1 MHTHTKR
8 RLESDDDCSRYP
20 VRTLILGMIACIAF
34 GSATW
39 AGDFTAKPT
48 FKIGDPAPAIAP
60 ISWIQGTPLTKFEP
74 GRVYVVEFWA
84 TWCPPCIKAIPH
96 LSALQKKYP
105 DSLAVVGVNV
115 EGLLG
120 HEPKPDAVPAF
131 MKKWG
136 KAMTYAVA
144 MDDPTKKTISD
155 AWITASGSLGIPT
168 ACIVDQHGK
177 LAWVGYPDLVQSYAF
192 DQALDDTLAGKIDLA
207 RARALQVSTTRE
219 TAEYWAK
226 LNKPTKIPQDLAK

>member
-1 MHTHTKR
+1 
-8 RLESDDDCSRYP
+8 
-20 VRTLILGMIACIAF
+20 VRTLVYTLGMTVCIAF

-48 FKIGDPAPAIAP
+48 FKIGDPAPAITP
-60 ISWIQGTPLTKFEP
+60 ISWIQGTPVTKYEP

-96 LSALQKKYP
+96 LSELQKKYA
-105 DSLAVVGVNV
+105 DTVTVVAVDV

-120 HEPKPDAVPAF
+120 HEPKVNAVPAF

-136 KAMTYAVA
+136 KDMVYTVA
-144 MDDPTKKTISD
+144 MDDPTNKTISD

-168 ACIVDQHGK
+168 ACIVDGQGK
-177 LAWVGYPDLVQSYAF
+177 LAWVGYPDQVQSYTF
-192 DQALDDTLAGKIDLA
+192 DQALNDTVAGKTDLG
-207 RARALQVSTTRE
+207 RARALQVSTIRE
-219 TAEYWAK
+219 TAKYWAK
-226 LNKPTKIPQDLAK
+226 LNETQKTSQDLAK

>member
-1 MHTHTKR
+1 
-8 RLESDDDCSRYP
+8 
-20 VRTLILGMIACIAF
+20 VRTLILVITVCIAF
-34 GSATW
+34 GSATS

-60 ISWIQGTPLTKFEP
+60 LSWIQGTPVTQFEP

-105 DSLAVVGVNV
+105 DKLTVIGVNV
-115 EGLLG
+115 EALLG
-120 HEPKPDAVPAF
+120 HEPKVGAVENF
-131 MKKWG
+131 MKKSG
-136 KAMTYAVA
+136 KDMTYTVA
-144 MDDPTKKTISD
+144 MDDPAKKTMSD

-168 ACIVDQHGK
+168 ACIVDSQGK

-192 DQALDDTLAGKIDLA
+192 DQALADTLAGKIDLA
-207 RARALQVSTTRE
+207 RARALQVSTIHE
-219 TAEYWAK
+219 TAQYWAN
-226 LNKPTKIPQDLAK
+226 LNKPNKIPQALAK

>member
-1 MHTHTKR
+1 MLPTIDSIRREEEKR
-8 RLESDDDCSRYP
+8 RGNP
-20 VRTLILGMIACIAF
+20 VRRVILGMIACIAF

-39 AGDFTAKPT
+39 AGDFTAQPT
-48 FKIGDPAPAIAP
+48 FKIGDPAPALEP
-60 ISWIQGTPLTKFEP
+60 ISWLQGAPVTKFEP

-105 DSLAVVGVNV
+105 ETLTVVSVNV
-115 EGLLG
+115 EALLD
-120 HEPKPDAVPAF
+120 HEPKADAVPTF

-136 KAMTYAVA
+136 KDIAYTVA
-144 MDDPTKKTISD
+144 IDDPTKKTISD

-177 LAWVGYPDLVQSYAF
+177 LAWVGYPDQVQSYSF
-192 DQALDDTLAGKIDLA
+192 DHALEDTLAGKPDLV
-207 RARALQVSTTRE
+207 RARTLQMATSHE
-219 TAEYWAK
+219 SDK
-226 LNKPTKIPQDLAK
+226 LLKAGQKP